1 MKPLNVRNNL
11 GGRIMPTTGQI
22 VEKSGI
28 YACTKCGN
36 EITSVK
42 GERFPPC
49 AQCRGTNFR
58 LVRATR

>member
-1 MKPLNVRNNL
+1 MAR
-11 GGRIMPTTGQI
+11 TGEI
-22 VEKSGI
+22 VEQSGI
-28 YACTKCGN
+28 YACTNCGN

-49 AQCRGTNFR
+49 ARCRNTTFR